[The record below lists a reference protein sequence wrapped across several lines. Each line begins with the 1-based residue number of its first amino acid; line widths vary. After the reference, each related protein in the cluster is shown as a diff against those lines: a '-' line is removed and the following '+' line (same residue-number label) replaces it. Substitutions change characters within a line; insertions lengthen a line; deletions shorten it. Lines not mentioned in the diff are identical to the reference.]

1 MSGGTASPASSSRRG
16 TATQA
21 GGTADAGAAP
31 AARAAA
37 GAGKAAGKQRLRLDD
52 FCHAQHPE
60 HSKNVIQSWILQ
72 GKVLVDDK
80 VVSKAGTPVKPGQR
94 VVINAEQPKYVCR

>member
-21 GGTADAGAAP
+21 GGTAD
-31 AARAAA
+31 A